1 MKILFIGARLF
12 DDVALYARK
21 KGITTI
27 LTESNPQA
35 AHLEL
40 ADSYHIVSRG
50 MEEPKEIAL
59 KEDVD
64 AVVPLMGVDGPL
76 PEIARMKEELESVY
90 NLPVITSGV
99 NATSISG
106 DKLKTKEF
114 LTLNGIK
121 TPEFRRIRKNPRTK
135 NSGPALESGISR
147 DSSQNLSYPNEKPLN
162 HGEHLKYKKLLKN
175 DLKSKLPLVLKK
187 STGQGGSGVKI
198 VSSSEDVDKYFNE
211 WNDESEIFMERF
223 MEGVEVSIEVLRYK
237 NESVPLVPVYKG
249 DTTLEGVHP
258 LNKVKKAPLNLEGVD
273 NQQNN
278 QMIMELA
285 DRIAKLMGVEGTM
298 DIDIIFDTK
307 TKENYVIEMN
317 TRPSGTRYITAA
329 STGINPI
336 HEMVDMACG
345 EWKASKVKKSMKQF
359 SAFEIPVGSYKSNR
373 NNYKFRDFSGENSWI
388 VHGPENY
395 ERITIQGKTCADA
408 LETARNLGI
417 NLHSKLH

>member
-35 AHLEL
+35 AHLKL
-40 ADSYHIVSRG
+40 ADSYHVVSRG
-50 MEEPKEIAL
+50 MENPKEIAL

-76 PEIARMKEELESVY
+76 PEIAMMKEELESVY

-114 LTLNGIK
+114 LTSNGIK
-121 TPEFRRIRKNPRTK
+121 TPEFRKISE
-135 NSGPALESGISR
+135 NSENI
-147 DSSQNLSYPNEKPLN
+147 
-162 HGEHLKYKKLLKN
+162 LKKENILKN
-175 DLKSKLPLVLKK
+175 DLKGKLPLVLKK
-187 STGQGGSGVKI
+187 SRGQGGSGVKI
-198 VSSSEDVDKYFNE
+198 VSSSGDVDRCLAE
-211 WNDESEIFMERF
+211 WNDESEIFIEKF
-223 MEGVEVSIEVLRYK
+223 MEGVEVSIEVLRYN

-249 DTTLEGVHP
+249 NTTLEGVHP
-258 LNKVKKAPLNLEGVD
+258 LKKVKKAPLNLEGVD

-285 DRIAKLMGVEGTM
+285 DRIAQNMGTEGTM
-298 DIDIIFDTK
+298 DIDIIFDTE

-336 HEMVDMACG
+336 HELVDMASG
-345 EWKASKVKKSMKQF
+345 EWKASKVKKSMKNF
-359 SAFEIPVGSYKSNR
+359 SAFEIPVGSYRSNR
-373 NNYKFRDFSGENSWI
+373 NNYKFRDFPGENSWI

-395 ERITIQGKTCADA
+395 ERVTIRGKTCADV
-408 LETARNLGI
+408 LETAQKLGI